1 LHAFFSIIN
10 KLNPPLTLDAHLE
23 GLECFEIC
31 ATTKDGHASNT
42 KKYDIS
48 NVNWKFQEVWVL
60 KMPCVEP
67 Y

>member
-23 GLECFEIC
+23 GLERFETSTI
-31 ATTKDGHASNT
+31 TKDGHASKT

-60 KMPCVEP
+60 KMPWVKP